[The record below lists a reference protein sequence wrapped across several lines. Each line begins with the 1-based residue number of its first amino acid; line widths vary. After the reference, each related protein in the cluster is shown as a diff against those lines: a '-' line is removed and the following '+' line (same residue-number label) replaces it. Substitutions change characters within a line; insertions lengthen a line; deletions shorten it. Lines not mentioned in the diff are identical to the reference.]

1 MYIVQG
7 IPKKMLIECSGA
19 KLFSIDLT
27 WGALDLSLS
36 LSKQR
41 PKTQVIQVRLRLPIA
56 NKGCRLL
63 VIERVCLGSNN
74 IVLATFLGHS
84 VYLQILG
91 HPVYLQI
98 LPCPDA

>member
-27 WGALDLSLS
+27 WEALDLSLS

-41 PKTQVIQVRLRLPIA
+41 PKT
-56 NKGCRLL
+56 
-63 VIERVCLGSNN
+63 RVCQ
-74 IVLATFLGHS
+74 
-84 VYLQILG
+84 LQKKG
-91 HPVYLQI
+91 AG
-98 LPCPDA
+98 CW